1 MQCAGAL
8 LLFLFAAFPTAL
20 DGGFG
25 RCCLAA
31 ATGYFH
37 VAQNEGS
44 PNCLLAK
51 GMPGG
56 KMKQLFAGAWFI
68 MPDLMYQCSAHHAR
82 PECHDDVGVSHPQEL
97 MTLLKEALN
106 VISERFT

>member
-25 RCCLAA
+25 RCCLVA

-51 GMPGG
+51 G
-56 KMKQLFAGAWFI
+56 

-97 MTLLKEALN
+97 MTLLKEAPN